1 MHEVHSADA
10 VIVGDM
16 RLKVTA
22 SQEERRP
29 QKRDIDRARAP
40 LRLQRRAAVPLLFPP
55 PKATHQR
62 ATIECECEYA
72 TRCNQASGGA
82 QCVMHSSGVMQDPP
96 SIDHVEAAE
105 TAHIFGIQDR
115 ALFDRPFAITG
126 EIAVAQACGAEYGI
140 LVEIERM
147 HARAEF
153 ARGERK

>member
-22 SQEERRP
+22 RQKERRP
-29 QKRDIDRARAP
+29 EKRDVDCTRSP

-72 TRCNQASGGA
+72 TGCNQASGGA
-82 QCVMHSSGVMQDPP
+82 QCVMHGCGVMQDPP

-105 TAHIFGIQDR
+105 TAHIFGI
-115 ALFDRPFAITG
+115 
-126 EIAVAQACGAEYGI
+126 
-140 LVEIERM
+140 
-147 HARAEF
+147 
-153 ARGERK
+153 